1 MGRSRGCSGLRIDPA
16 LGRPAGAA
24 ACPEAAAS
32 EGASPGAVAADMAR
46 GIERWRIEEMR

>member
-16 LGRPAGAA
+16 LGRPAGGA

-46 GIERWRIEEMR
+46 GIGRWRIEEMR